1 MAMEKT
7 QSPKKK
13 DPTKSSNKGLNDF
26 ARYTG
31 MAFQM
36 FGIIFVTAWGGSK
49 LDRMAGNKTPVFTI
63 ILSLLGVF
71 AALYTVLK
79 DFIKRN

>member
-1 MAMEKT
+1 MEK
-7 QSPKKK
+7 QQEQDQKDRKK
-13 DPTKSSNKGLNDF
+13 PPNKGLNDF
-26 ARYTG
+26 ARYSG

-36 FGIIFVTAWGGSK
+36 FAIIFITAWGGSK
-49 LDRMAGNKTPVFTI
+49 LDKMAGNKTPVFTI

-79 DFIKRN
+79 DFIRRN